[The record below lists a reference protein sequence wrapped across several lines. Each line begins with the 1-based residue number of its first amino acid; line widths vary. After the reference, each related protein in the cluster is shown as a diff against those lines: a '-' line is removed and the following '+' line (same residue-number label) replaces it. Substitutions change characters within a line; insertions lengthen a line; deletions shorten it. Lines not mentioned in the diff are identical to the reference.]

1 MTTTVTLHPLGI
13 ALAALFLLAMGLMFR
28 WMFHVPPVVP
38 RQVARVRRTVSSLR
52 RILVPITDV
61 LATER
66 AVELACRL
74 GESQKAEVILVHV
87 MEVPFTLALDASQ
100 PVLEAHAQSALDTAQ
115 FIVAQH
121 GLPSRQRVLRR
132 RQAADGILEV
142 AREEDV
148 SAIVMSTCA
157 RPGSSSGASSR
168 TVQEVLRKAA
178 CEVIVDQS
186 PICAYR
192 ESLS

>member
-1 MTTTVTLHPLGI
+1 MTTTVTLNPLGI
-13 ALAALFLLAMGLMFR
+13 AFAVLFLFAMGFMFR

-38 RQVARVRRTVSSLR
+38 HQVARVRRTVSSLR

-74 GESQKAEVILVHV
+74 GASQKAEVILVHV
-87 MEVPFTLALDASQ
+87 MEVPFTLALDASL
-100 PVLEAHAQSALDTAQ
+100 PVLETRAQSALDTAQ
-115 FIVAQH
+115 FIIAQH
-121 GLPSRQRVLRR
+121 GLTSRQRVLRR

-157 RPGSSSGASSR
+157 KPVLSAGGFSR
-168 TVQEVLRKAA
+168 TVQEVLRKAT
-178 CEVIVDQS
+178 CEVILDQS
-186 PICAYR
+186 PVCAYR